1 MYAGASWVLP
11 VMASVVAGSLAT
23 FFGRRAGLAPP
34 VVAGSAFLAIWVT
47 SSELVLWGTTQ
58 AGLPLLG
65 TLRAASLASRQAA
78 AAFMATADPAH
89 AAPGFVLWSAW
100 GAGAAVVASD
110 LLAVRL
116 RSMAAV
122 FPPLLVFL
130 ATCVLGLP
138 SGRAWALTTFT
149 AATLAFVLVHQ
160 WALGAPA
167 IPTTFRKGRAPGAA
181 YPPAPRVLP
190 RRSRRGGP
198 FTTSG
203 TVLAGVAVLAG
214 AVLVP
219 ALGKEGSGTAHWR
232 QDFDVAT
239 RVAPDPLVSLQ
250 TDLFQGAHT
259 PVFVVRSTAA
269 AYWRLTSLQHF
280 DGTSWTGS
288 GSYREVH
295 NRLPGGDVL
304 VGTRQV
310 DETFDIQELGSPWLP
325 VAFRPESVSSRAAA
339 SYDATSGSLLTRGQT
354 ADGETYKV
362 VAAEELATLSPALL
376 ARVKPIT
383 AEDRSTLAQFLQLP
397 RGIPASIRHLART
410 LMNAATVEYQKALAL
425 QDFFRRPPFVYT
437 LRPPEGSGSSSLVSF
452 LFRTHA
458 GYCQQY
464 AAAYAVLAR
473 LAGLPSRV
481 AVGFVTGTSI
491 GPILGRSL
499 ATMLTPGRKS
509 GSQAWVGCLSSPPRR
524 SRSRAPPNTP
534 ARRARLSLDRGWP
547 RGMPSSL
554 LGRAPRRLASDVAS
568 PTSVGLG
575 HAEAEELVGGTWAVW
590 HWSSSPSWWAWRR
603 GSALCEPDNCCA
615 GAAVATG

>member
-1 MYAGASWVLP
+1 M
-11 VMASVVAGSLAT
+11 
-23 FFGRRAGLAPP
+23 
-34 VVAGSAFLAIWVT
+34 
-47 SSELVLWGTTQ
+47 
-58 AGLPLLG
+58 
-65 TLRAASLASRQAA
+65 
-78 AAFMATADPAH
+78 
-89 AAPGFVLWSAW
+89 
-100 GAGAAVVASD
+100 
-110 LLAVRL
+110 
-116 RSMAAV
+116 
-122 FPPLLVFL
+122 
-130 ATCVLGLP
+130 
-138 SGRAWALTTFT
+138 
-149 AATLAFVLVHQ
+149 
-160 WALGAPA
+160 
-167 IPTTFRKGRAPGAA
+167 
-181 YPPAPRVLP
+181 
-190 RRSRRGGP
+190 
-198 FTTSG
+198 
-203 TVLAGVAVLAG
+203 
-214 AVLVP
+214 
-219 ALGKEGSGTAHWR
+219 
-232 QDFDVAT
+232 
-239 RVAPDPLVSLQ
+239 
-250 TDLFQGAHT
+250 
-259 PVFVVRSTAA
+259 
-269 AYWRLTSLQHF
+269 
-280 DGTSWTGS
+280 
-288 GSYREVH
+288 
-295 NRLPGGDVL
+295 
-304 VGTRQV
+304 GTRQV

-491 GPILGRSL
+491 GAHTWQVFGDDAHAWPEVWFPGVGWVPFEPTPTFTIPGTSQYAGPPGQAQPGPEV
-499 ATMLTPGRKS
+499 ATRNAVVIA
-509 GSQAWVGCLSSPPRR
+509 GSPR
-524 SRSRAPPNTP
+524 
-534 ARRARLSLDRGWP
+534 LVDWP
-547 RGMPSSL
+547 RTW
-554 LGRAPRRLASDVAS
+554 RLPLRWVSA
-568 PTSVGLG
+568 TR
-575 HAEAEELVGGTWAVW
+575 EAEELVGGTWAVW